1 MGSLSRSGNEP
12 GIVPS
17 TAPLGAPT
25 PISSSSAVPAQTK
38 FHFPA
43 IFLFLLPLP
52 TSCLS
57 FLHLPPPLP
66 GTSLPIQPRS
76 ALPSTRVQLQPRS
89 ALPSWS
95 NLSLS
100 PSSLLPL
107 RL

>member
-12 GIVPS
+12 GFVPS

-43 IFLFLLPLP
+43 SFLFLLPLP

-66 GTSLPIQPRS
+66 STSLPIQ
-76 ALPSTRVQLQPRS
+76 ARS

-95 NLSLS
+95 NLSLA
-100 PSSLLPL
+100 PSSLLQL
-107 RL
+107 RLLRGLRLLLQL

>member
-1 MGSLSRSGNEP
+1 MGSLGRSGNEP
-12 GIVPS
+12 GFVPS

-25 PISSSSAVPAQTK
+25 PISSSSAVLPQTK

-43 IFLFLLPLP
+43 SFPFLLPLP

-66 GTSLPIQPRS
+66 
-76 ALPSTRVQLQPRS
+76 STRVPIQPRS

-95 NLSLS
+95 NLSLA
-100 PSSLLPL
+100 PSSLLQL
-107 RL
+107 RLLRGLRLLLQL